1 MSVTNLTNLYIA
13 HVGTQQ
19 LAEERAERARHEAE
33 QAQQEAAA
41 RLLRQYL
48 AKWEPL
54 RSLLGIKGGP
64 VLQDGELVLHGRTSV
79 NDLPVDT
86 TASVEMPRDA
96 AHRPNLR
103 IAISSRLLPDVT
115 NRLEITSH
123 LDAYH
128 YSGRLGLLCT
138 IWMEHYQSALT
149 ELAVA
154 EQRARERAQWTT
166 QP

>member
-1 MSVTNLTNLYIA
+1 MTLTDIYTTI
-13 HVGTQQ
+13 
-19 LAEERAERARHEAE
+19 LADQTAAEREAVATSLATT
-33 QAQQEAAA
+33 QAQVVAAT

-54 RSLLGIKGGP
+54 RSLLGIKGWP
-64 VLQDGELVLHGRTSV
+64 VLTGGEMVLHGQTSI
-79 NDLPVDT
+79 NNLPVDT
-86 TASVEMPRDA
+86 TASVELPRDA
-96 AHRPNLR
+96 AHQPNFR
-103 IAISSRLLPDVT
+103 ISISSRLLPDVT

-128 YSGRLGLLCT
+128 YPERLGLLCT

-149 ELAVA
+149 ELAVD
-154 EQRARERAQWTT
+154 EGRARERAQWTT

>member
-1 MSVTNLTNLYIA
+1 MTTLTDIY
-13 HVGTQQ
+13 TTT
-19 LAEERAERARHEAE
+19 LADQAAAEREAIATRLATA
-33 QAQQEAAA
+33 QAQQNAAK
-41 RLLRQYL
+41 LLLLAYL

-64 VLQDGELVLHGRTSV
+64 VLTGGEMLLHGQTSV
-79 NDLPVDT
+79 NNLPVDI
-86 TASVEMPRDA
+86 TASVELPRDE
-96 AHRPNLR
+96 AHKPNFR

-128 YSGRLGLLCT
+128 YPERLGLLCT
-138 IWMEHYQSALT
+138 IWMEHYRSALT
-149 ELAVA
+149 
-154 EQRARERAQWTT
+154 QRAVEEQSAREQAQWTT